1 MEAADLGQLMLQLEQ
16 PCADLVLLDWELG
29 PVTGPEILSMLKGV
43 CPKTRV
49 VALSARPEA
58 RSSALSSGATAFVL
72 KADFVE
78 TVLTAVRS
86 ATGSRSEDR

>member
-1 MEAADLGQLMLQLEQ
+1 
-16 PCADLVLLDWELG
+16 VLLDWELG
-29 PVTGPEILSMLKGV
+29 PVSGPDILVMLRGV

-72 KADFVE
+72 KADCVE
-78 TVLTAVRS
+78 AVLTAVRS
-86 ATGSRSEDR
+86 ATESRNCAENTDERRS